1 MEEYKVRK
9 KTFDYINDNIDEVI
23 TRYYETYKDNIGFL
37 LYYPM
42 INLEIR
48 FKEAIPNVYNAIPDR
63 EKTNW
68 FIKQI
73 LKYDIRE
80 DMIFS
85 FKEIEFNYFR
95 ENIYPQIDR
104 LYSDFRLAREIN
116 DSTSIGKCQIEEVSK
131 NKYEITTSLITKAFE
146 GGNQYFHGMHDSEEY
161 LAEIEFSKKPLEYL
175 QKKCVKNEN
184 CRAAMREAKKLIS
197 DFDKELY
204 NICVQR
210 VDLDTKKM
218 GGKLK
223 SKIINKKETLNN
235 FLGFL
240 FYISVIQLFIYD
252 IELKYTRNSQAIN
265 CIKVVDKDWLKNKI
279 HKVSGMNKEL
289 IEKYIDY
296 FTFDGKGT
304 IVDFPL
310 IRYRDNIILLPSS
323 IMLNDWQFSVTN
335 GHHAKSI
342 EFIKKEKNIS
352 KSIVDM
358 IYNSAEKFDNILV
371 AREYYY
377 EILENRKKLNS
388 DIDVALYDTLSN
400 KILVIECKWKHN
412 HYIEDIDENYI
423 KIQNSLNK
431 IYKEQ
436 IYRHKKY
443 LDNNSNNINKLFGEN
458 INKDLPE
465 IFYLAVDKR
474 SDFHIEDKHMI
485 AVYSLLTMFNQFS
498 KKNILDME
506 KLIDKIKNAKT
517 TVEYFMIGE
526 KVEFCIDEKE
536 NFIIVSDELYGKYD
550 EYFKKNNY

>member
-1 MEEYKVRK
+1 MEQYEIRK
-9 KTFDYINDNIDEVI
+9 KTFDYINDNINKVI

-42 INLEIR
+42 INLEIK
-48 FKEAIPNVYNAIPDR
+48 FKESIPNVYRAIPDR

-73 LKYDIRE
+73 LKHNIRK
-80 DMIFS
+80 DMLFS
-85 FKEIEFNYFR
+85 FKEAEFNYFK
-95 ENIYPQIDR
+95 EVIYPEIDK

-116 DSTSIGKCQIEEVSK
+116 DNVSIEKCQIEEVSK
-131 NKYEITTSLITKAFE
+131 NKYKIITSSITKAFE
-146 GGNQYFHGMHDSEEY
+146 GGNQYFYGMHDLEEY
-161 LAEIEFSKKPLEYL
+161 QFENKLSKQPSEYIFR
-175 QKKCVKNEN
+175 KCRINNTYRE
-184 CRAAMREAKKLIS
+184 AMREAKKLIS
-197 DFDKELY
+197 NFDKDLY
-204 NICVQR
+204 DICIER
-210 VDLDTKKM
+210 VNLDTKKM
-218 GGKLK
+218 GEKLK
-223 SKIINKKETLNN
+223 SEIINKKETLNK

-240 FYISVIQLFIYD
+240 FYLSVVQAFIYD
-252 IELKYTRNSQAIN
+252 TESINARNSQVFN
-265 CIKVVDKDWLKNKI
+265 CINVVSEEWLKNKI
-279 HKVSGMNKEL
+279 YKVSGMNKEL
-289 IEKYIDY
+289 IEKYINY
-296 FTFDGKGT
+296 FTFNGKGT
-304 IVDFPL
+304 IIDFPL

-358 IYNSAEKFDNILV
+358 IYNSAEKFDNLLV

-377 EILENRKKLNS
+377 EILENGKKLNS

-431 IYKEQ
+431 IYKDQ

-443 LDNNSNNINKLFGEN
+443 LDNNSNNINKLFGKN

-474 SDFHIEDKHMI
+474 SDLHIEDKHMI

-506 KLIDKIKNAKT
+506 KLINKIKNAKT
-517 TVEYFMIGE
+517 TVEYFTIGE
-526 KVEFCIDEKE
+526 EAEFCIDEKE